1 MTTAKTLT
9 QSSSRARLKNSAVTV
24 VLIILTCVFL
34 WSSLGLSRLSAWIPQ
49 LVLATTLLVLLFQLA
64 HEIRSSKQSEM
75 TGDGAGLAA
84 VLQVMA
90 WIALMLVL
98 VWLTGVSIGA
108 ALFCLLYMRF
118 YAGEQWWISAGLAVV
133 LGAGVQ
139 LFFGSLMQVPLY
151 QGIVLPILMST

>member
-34 WSSLGLSRLSAWIPQ
+34 WSSLGLSRVSAWIPQ
-49 LVLATTLLVLLFQLA
+49 LVLSTTLLVLLLQLA
-64 HEIRSSKQSEM
+64 HEVRAPKQPEM